1 MQLLLNLHVRSKDH
15 ATGSDEVRAHL
26 VHVRDTL
33 ASQAEAHRAQTGNR
47 HRMAF
52 RCPRLDHLADCVPG
66 RVDSTL
72 GDAAAQ
78 GRLLNRR
85 SSERKAMLASALP
98 SRDGGRP
105 KVNSLLCESLLYRSA
120 WSTYAHFSEFLSNDT
135 LRSTALTLIADGRR
149 AD

>member
-1 MQLLLNLHVRSKDH
+1 MQFLFDLHVGSKDH

-33 ASQAEAHRAQTGNR
+33 AAQTESHRAQTGNR
-47 HRMAF
+47 YRVAF
-52 RCPRLDHLADCVPG
+52 RSPRLDHLADSVPS

-78 GRLLNRR
+78 SRLLNRR

-105 KVNSLLCESLLYRSA
+105 KVNTLL
-120 WSTYAHFSEFLSNDT
+120 
-135 LRSTALTLIADGRR
+135 
-149 AD
+149 